1 MSAYSFI
8 GDFYELSKLQSIC
21 DVCENG
27 RITKS
32 KIMISSKYP
41 ENCLRLRKF
50 RRMAIYE
57 NHCWFTICEISS
69 NSCLLGFTECLRN
82 IGIND
87 ISDNARM
94 PNSETVNHSILNF
107 MILYQ
112 MWMDLRI
119 SDDWR
124 IASFLS
130 KLARIGLISH
140 RLIDTSNRK
149 HNINNY
155 VLRMEVYV

>member
-1 MSAYSFI
+1 MICVFSRRTMSAYSFI

-124 IASFLS
+124 IASFYQSLS
-130 KLARIGLISH
+130 ESVLFQTDLLMRVIGNS
-140 RLIDTSNRK
+140 T
-149 HNINNY
+149 
-155 VLRMEVYV
+155 